1 MIPQHIYHLQIKW
14 NISPVSQYL
23 KVADSMR
30 YYQDQYISKLQIS
43 WDTSPGSQYFTVA
56 DIMRYFTKILLSHSW
71 RSNEIFHKD
80 DIISSLFL
88 CMFVL
93 LSHCLIDQLSCCLV
107 VPLLPCFTF
116 VRLSSCPALLSL
128 IPHNLQS
135 KKNLSKASKT
145 D

>member
-1 MIPQHIYHLQIKW
+1 MVLNLSRFSWGKIRFKRFALCKENDISQLWIKW

-23 KVADSMR
+23 IAADFMR

-71 RSNEIFHKD
+71 RSNDIFCQD

-88 CMFVL
+88 CTFVL
-93 LSHCLIDQLSCCLV
+93 LSLGLEVGLNGSKRIFDLDKVLG
-107 VPLLPCFTF
+107 F
-116 VRLSSCPALLSL
+116 AL
-128 IPHNLQS
+128 
-135 KKNLSKASKT
+135 A
-145 D
+145 DF